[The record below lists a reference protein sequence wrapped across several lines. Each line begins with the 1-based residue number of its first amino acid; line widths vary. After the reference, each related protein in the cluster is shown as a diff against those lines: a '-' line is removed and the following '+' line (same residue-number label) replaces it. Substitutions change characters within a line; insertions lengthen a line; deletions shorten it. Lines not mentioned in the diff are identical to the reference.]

1 MKADLRDVSAT
12 ARNLGVRGWAVA
24 LLAAIGV
31 AFITG
36 LPTAVVPSPIFGRS
50 VDVRAQDYAFWAV
63 GSLLLGFVLA
73 TFLASPETPAKAPAF
88 TGGFLSYVAVGCPTC
103 NKLAVILLGTSGA
116 LNVFGPLQLLIGLA
130 SVGLLGW
137 AVVLRSRALQRA
149 CPLPSSAALAP
160 APRV

>member
-1 MKADLRDVSAT
+1 MALVA
-12 ARNLGVRGWAVA
+12 AIAVA
-24 LLAAIGV
+24 V
-31 AFITG
+31 VTG
-36 LPTAVVPSPIFGRS
+36 LPTAIVPSPIFGRS
-50 VDVRAQDYAFWAV
+50 VDVRPQDYAFWAA

-116 LNVFGPLQLLIGLA
+116 LNVFGPLQLLIGVA
-130 SVGLLGW
+130 SVGLLVW

-149 CPLPSSAALAP
+149 CVLTPSTAFSP
-160 APRV
+160 SPPV